1 MVVRSGPSQQ
11 PAGLASRPSG
21 QDWPWR
27 VVVDVA
33 AGAVLPVAAT
43 FDVMNNCTGER
54 SMEA

>member
-43 FDVMNNCTGER
+43 FAVMNNCTGER
-54 SMEA
+54 LIEA